1 MAISS
6 KSTWRGLAVAV
17 GVVLGTMMYIWTA
30 DTRTLPSYLWSVVGG
45 VGLMYTLSIL
55 FVPGGV
61 VRSDRSAEE
70 DNGGSAP
77 RRDGDRDDVTLQGRV
92 IPTSRVPRIAWGAYA
107 VGWLVVLSEA
117 ARSVVLTD
125 DWMVP
130 PELYAGVLWAVVV
143 CGGLFC
149 WWTFRRRAIRGT
161 DGPDG
166 RRERLTNLI
175 VSWAGA
181 VGVGI
186 AGVMAEFTGGG
197 GLLVSASLLVAV
209 LCLSV
214 TYPRSSWW
222 GEVDQSRTE

>member
-1 MAISS
+1 MTMSS
-6 KSTWRGLAVAV
+6 KSKWRGLAVAV
-17 GVVLGTMMYIWTA
+17 GVVLGSTMYIWTA
-30 DTRTLPSYLWSVVGG
+30 DTRTLPSYLWAVACG
-45 VGLMYTLSIL
+45 VGATYLLSIL

-61 VRSDRSAEE
+61 VRSSGGTRE
-70 DNGGSAP
+70 DYDGSAP
-77 RRDGDRDDVTLQGRV
+77 RRDGDSDNVTPQGRV

-125 DWMVP
+125 DWMAP
-130 PELYAGVLWAVVV
+130 SELYAGVLWAVVV
-143 CGGLFC
+143 CGALFC
-149 WWTFRRRAIRGT
+149 WWTFRRRAIHAT
-161 DGPDG
+161 DGRDG

-181 VGVGI
+181 VGVGV
-186 AGVMAEFTGGG
+186 AGVIAEFTSGG

-222 GEVDQSRTE
+222 GEVDQ

>member
-17 GVVLGTMMYIWTA
+17 GVVLGSTMYFWTA
-30 DTRTLPSYLWSVVGG
+30 DTRTLPSYLWAVAGG
-45 VGLMYTLSIL
+45 VGLTYMLSVV

-61 VRSDRSAEE
+61 VRSSGGTRE
-70 DNGGSAP
+70 DNDGSGP
-77 RRDGDRDDVTLQGRV
+77 RGDGDSDDVTPQSRV
-92 IPTSRVPRIAWGAYA
+92 IPTARVPRIAWGAYA

-125 DWMVP
+125 DWLAP
-130 PELYAGVLWAVVV
+130 PELSAGVLWAVVV

-149 WWTFRRRAIRGT
+149 WWTFRRRAIHAT

-166 RRERLTNLI
+166 GRERLTNLI

-186 AGVMAEFTGGG
+186 AGVMAELTSGG

-222 GEVDQSRTE
+222 GEVDQ

>member
-6 KSTWRGLAVAV
+6 KRQWRGLAVAV
-17 GVVLGTMMYIWTA
+17 GVVLGSMMYVWTA
-30 DTRTLPSYLWSVVGG
+30 DTRTLPSYLLSVAGG
-45 VGLMYTLSIL
+45 VGAMYTLSIL

-61 VRSDRSAEE
+61 IRSERSTGE

-77 RRDGDRDDVTLQGRV
+77 RRDGDSVNVTPQGRV

-117 ARSVVLTD
+117 VRSVVLTD
-125 DWMVP
+125 DWMAP
-130 PELYAGVLWAVVV
+130 PDPYAGVLWAVVV

-149 WWTFRRRAIRGT
+149 WWTFRRRVIHATNGS
-161 DGPDG
+161 DG
-166 RRERLTNLI
+166 RRERLTSLI

-181 VGVGI
+181 VGVGV
-186 AGVMAEFTGGG
+186 AGGVAEFTGGG
-197 GLLVSASLLVAV
+197 GLLVSASLLVAAV
-209 LCLSV
+209 CLSV